1 MNGPI
6 LLDGAMGTQMI
17 KRGVDPGRWPEAAN
31 VTAPDAI
38 KAIHRSYI
46 EAGSR
51 IIYACSFGA
60 NSYKLRGCEY
70 GTAELVKAA
79 LDNARAAA
87 EGTDVRVAL
96 DVGPIGE
103 MLEPYGEL
111 GEQKARELYTELAEA
126 GKSADLAAIETMWD
140 IEEAVIAL
148 EAIKSVSDMP
158 VFVTMTFQA
167 GGRTM
172 CGCGVEEMAERLGA
186 AGADA
191 IGINCSLGPGEALP
205 LMKRLAECTSLPMI
219 AKPNAGMPDPKTGEY
234 KLSPARFAELMLP
247 VIELG
252 TACVGGC
259 CGTGPEYIEAL
270 AEAMG

>member
-1 MNGPI
+1 MNRPI
-6 LLDGAMGTQMI
+6 LLDGAMGTQLI
-17 KRGVDPGRWPEAAN
+17 KRGVDLGRWPETAN
-31 VTAPDAI
+31 ITATDAV

-46 EAGSR
+46 DAGSR

-60 NSYKLRGCEY
+60 NSHKLRGCGY
-70 GTAELVKAA
+70 GAAELTKAA

-87 EGTDVRVAL
+87 GEAEVLVAL

-111 GEQKARELYTELAEA
+111 SEHRARELYTELAQA
-126 GKSADLAAIETMWD
+126 GKSADMAVIETMWD
-140 IEEAVIAL
+140 VEEAAIAL

-172 CGCGVEEMAERLGA
+172 CGCSVEDMAERMEA

-191 IGINCSLGPGEALP
+191 VGINCSLGPGEALP
-205 LMKRLAECTSLPMI
+205 LMKRLRECTSLPMI

-234 KLSPARFAELMLP
+234 KLSPQLFAELMLP

-252 TACVGGC
+252 TAYAGGC
-259 CGTGPEYIEAL
+259 CGTGPEYIAAL
-270 AEAMG
+270 AEAIG